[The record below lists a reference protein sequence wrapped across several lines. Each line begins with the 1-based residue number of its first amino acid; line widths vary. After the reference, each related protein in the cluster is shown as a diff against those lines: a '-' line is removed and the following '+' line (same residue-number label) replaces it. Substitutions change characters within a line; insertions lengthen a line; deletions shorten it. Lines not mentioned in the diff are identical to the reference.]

1 MNLSQAVE
9 TFAGLDQK
17 LVEIRASFQSLT
29 TATAVQTVAMEGEAV
44 ATTSATVATT
54 ALGTAMKALP
64 IIALVAGL
72 ATLVYGIYQ
81 YVSASD
87 EADKTEK
94 KRKANLEALKKAQ
107 DEQNKTIAKESAEYV
122 SLIYQLKATNAGS
135 EERKKLIK
143 DINAT
148 YGTTL
153 KNLSDEKAF
162 QQQLN
167 LEVAN
172 YIVYQKAKF
181 QLQKNDELAQ
191 KNLQKQEELTKKL
204 KDAQFALQLQQNI
217 LADFNKRPDPLG
229 IEQQRDNVEAA
240 NDAVEKYK
248 NELTAAQKRMEAY
261 GKVNLNVNSV
271 INEITG
277 GTNKYTKATNDNT
290 QAKDDNVEATD
301 AQITAEKALE
311 AQLDA
316 TNQQYTDTL
325 KFIEDLVT
333 ISEIKTPTPKV
344 IDDLQKIIDARKS
357 LEGQDLK
364 GAFKEV
370 GIEVDVLGGNL
381 KVVSDEISKT
391 QDNFGLFYESVRKEL
406 SDGSI
411 IKSVADFSILVDG
424 IVNQAASKLST
435 GEITK
440 EAFDA
445 LVGITDQYE
454 KFNQLINTTPD
465 IRKVFNN
472 EELNKFFQT
481 IKQVGIGEEII
492 NYEKLEKDGKTFYK
506 EITGFSVD
514 LSKAQNEQAA
524 SIKKFQ
530 EELEK
535 YYLSQIKTGEAN
547 FEQIVKNANLTEEQ
561 EKKLL
566 EQKTTSKNEQIALI
580 KEIAKAQAEGVANIV
595 TTVTEEESTI
605 RAFLAQLQTLRT
617 ENIGNT
623 EELIKQTL
631 LDNVD
636 LLIEETQKVNAIVLD
651 ENKSARQNLL
661 SFEEQIAKKGIDLT
675 KYTEEEK
682 LKIVQ
687 AYLDAQSTSE
697 SDRLEES
704 LQNISDN
711 LSAFQNIFSMFEESF
726 TTYLEQQNQKRTAA
740 IEDAYNLQLAALESN
755 LAAGLIAR
763 ESYDNQ
769 LEQLDQAQAQK
780 KEALAREEFKKQ
792 KALNIVNATINGA
805 QAVLST
811 FAGTPGGIVI
821 KGIAAALAGI
831 FAATQI
837 ALIARQ
843 EFTAADGGIVP
854 GMGSGDIDSVPSS
867 LAPGEA
873 VINSKSTEAFLPLL
887 SAINEMGG
895 GRSFV
900 PDLPATNQGQRFAP
914 IFVDNERSR
923 EPIRAYVV
931 ESDISSAQKRVNRIE
946 RSTRF

>member
-1 MNLSQAVE
+1 MARGVGSFYRGMKEINAVTAESRLEGGFTQNELIKKQYDAFIEQNGREPNDQENEFIYSNAVKASTRTMLANAPGIFVSNRITLDLALNPYGKLSR
-9 TFAGLDQK
+9 TFASNSLKSPLFKIVKGVDGK
-17 LVEIRASFQSLT
+17 LSVE
-29 TATAVQTVAMEGEAV
+29 
-44 ATTSATVATT
+44 
-54 ALGTAMKALP
+54 
-64 IIALVAGL
+64 
-72 ATLVYGIYQ
+72 
-81 YVSASD
+81 
-87 EADKTEK
+87 
-94 KRKANLEALKKAQ
+94 
-107 DEQNKTIAKESAEYV
+107 AKG
-122 SLIYQLKATNAGS
+122 LKAGFEN
-135 EERKKLIK
+135 
-143 DINAT
+143 
-148 YGTTL
+148 
-153 KNLSDEKAF
+153 
-162 QQQLN
+162 
-167 LEVAN
+167 
-172 YIVYQKAKF
+172 
-181 QLQKNDELAQ
+181 
-191 KNLQKQEELTKKL
+191 
-204 KDAQFALQLQQNI
+204 
-217 LADFNKRPDPLG
+217 
-229 IEQQRDNVEAA
+229 
-240 NDAVEKYK
+240 
-248 NELTAAQKRMEAY
+248 
-261 GKVNLNVNSV
+261 
-271 INEITG
+271 
-277 GTNKYTKATNDNT
+277 
-290 QAKDDNVEATD
+290 
-301 AQITAEKALE
+301 
-311 AQLDA
+311 
-316 TNQQYTDTL
+316 
-325 KFIEDLVT
+325 
-333 ISEIKTPTPKV
+333 
-344 IDDLQKIIDARKS
+344 
-357 LEGQDLK
+357 LK
-364 GAFKEV
+364 G
-370 GIEVDVLGGNL
+370 
-381 KVVSDEISKT
+381 
-391 QDNFGLFYESVRKEL
+391 
-406 SDGSI
+406 
-411 IKSVADFSILVDG
+411 
-424 IVNQAASKLST
+424 
-435 GEITK
+435 
-440 EAFDA
+440 
-445 LVGITDQYE
+445 
-454 KFNQLINTTPD
+454 

-472 EELNKFFQT
+472 EDLQKFFLT
-481 IKQVGIGEEII
+481 VKDIGIATEII
-492 NYEKLEKDGKTFYK
+492 NFEKTKDGFT
-506 EITGFSVD
+506 EITGLSID
-514 LSKAQNEQAA
+514 LAKAQDDQAKI
-524 SIKKFQ
+524 IKSFQ

-535 YYLSQIKTGEAN
+535 YYLSQIKVGETT

-566 EQKTTSKNEQIALI
+566 EQKTASRDEQIKII
-580 KEIAKAQAEGVANIV
+580 KDIAKTQAEGVANIV

-617 ENIGNT
+617 ENIGDT
-623 EELIKQTL
+623 QELIKQTL
-631 LDNVD
+631 LDNVE

-697 SDRLEES
+697 ADRLEES
-704 LQNISDN
+704 LQNISDS
-711 LSAFQNIFSMFEESF
+711 LSAFQNVFSMFEESF
-726 TTYLEQQNQKRTAA
+726 TTYLEQQNQKRTTA

-780 KEALAREEFKKQ
+780 KLALEREEFKKT

-854 GMGSGDIDSVPSS
+854 GMGSGDIDSVPAT